1 MSGFDAAAF
10 ETLFWLQMMCLMMI
24 CLNALGARAYLCR
37 PLYFAMYGCDG
48 FGEGHDTYV
57 ESVGILEDEPCDS
70 EPMPVT
76 AFCFFAFFIFVAGFL
91 MLNLFIGVI
100 LVMLQ
105 NVTGRFPT
113 SGHD

>member
-1 MSGFDAAAF
+1 MRRLVADAFDPNLVLAAHEF
-10 ETLFWLQMMCLMMI
+10 HLPERTE
-24 CLNALGARAYLCR
+24 RACVYLCR

-48 FGEGHDTYV
+48 VGDGLETYIG
-57 ESVGILEDEPCDS
+57 STGRLEDEPCDN

-105 NVTGRFPT
+105 NVTGRF
-113 SGHD
+113 SIGRHD